1 MIPVNIFFNIEIGVN
16 VQIKERR
23 IYKFLK
29 YYSSNTTNLRYNL
42 TQPVNLEVTF

>member
-1 MIPVNIFFNIEIGVN
+1 MIPLNIFFSIEIGVN

-29 YYSSNTTNLRYNL
+29 YYSSNTTNLTYNL
-42 TQPVNLEVTF
+42 TRQVKLLVTF